1 MSANEWID
9 QRFMYEML
17 VMTSRVEIKDQGWKF
32 EDRGSMIEHRF
43 ANRGI
48 YRRSRRSV
56 GFDSVLFN
64 RSSLPPTPIASTTT
78 DLPFTSLPSN
88 RRERDEEKG
97 QQREAFPVQYIS
109 EGQNPKIGSLTVCS
123 SNNPDAGS
131 TPNHFNSSVEP
142 HSVPYR
148 GESPLQFCNK
158 KQYFKIKQKDRK
170 LTPKVLAPLQSFK
183 LLSIQIKSNPPHAS
197 IRKQK
202 RKGDRG
208 GVEEGEGF
216 GGG

>member
-1 MSANEWID
+1 MLCWWCIYDDNHGID
-9 QRFMYEML
+9 DAPGYDIGLQTEAYTGE
-17 VMTSRVEIKDQGWKF
+17 VEAVSTI
-32 EDRGSMIEHRF
+32 RISSLRIE
-43 ANRGI
+43 ALSG
-48 YRRSRRSV
+48 
-56 GFDSVLFN
+56 
-64 RSSLPPTPIASTTT
+64 LPPTPIASTTT